1 MRSSEFLNEAG
12 RDGIPMTD
20 AEFAA
25 QQAQGAKNLDSI
37 KGFGR
42 KIAGALGGG
51 AQAAT
56 PYPDAATARASL
68 TPSQLK
74 WLGGAD
80 PMDKYV
86 MARMPAALPGETVA
100 AAPVNVV
107 NRNDGNPPPL
117 QPGTGYGDDDTSVFA
132 PTPVATA
139 ATPAT
144 NPVANAVAASGQP
157 DDVTGVDAAVAANAA
172 NTANTVQTT
181 TPPAKKLAP
190 VDPGTKELQT
200 WLKNKG
206 YNIGKFGADG
216 RFGPD
221 TAKAIAAWKAKGLKP
236 GNPEFEEY
244 AALLTKSHG
253 MDYREKTTAPAG
265 GGRGGQGGPTASEL
279 AGVAQGGRGGQ
290 GGPTAS
296 ELAAIPSSQ
305 SATPIPTTPPP
316 KPVIGQPMANGKR
329 ASQSDVMSWD
339 NQYGPAGAERAAS
352 AASAA
357 KAKQQYNPYA
367 QNKVSE
373 TTAFE
378 ESVNRM
384 RRLST
389 LLKG

>member
-12 RDGIPMTD
+12 RDGTPMTD

-25 QQAQGAKNLDSI
+25 QQAQGAKNWDSI
-37 KGFGR
+37 KGFGQ
-42 KIAGALGGG
+42 KIAGALGGN

-74 WLGGAD
+74 WLGAAD
-80 PMDKYV
+80 PMDKYI
-86 MARMPAALPGETVA
+86 MARMPAPLPGETVA

-107 NRNDGNPPPL
+107 NRNDGNPPPIR
-117 QPGTGYGDDDTSVFA
+117 PGTGYGDDDTSVFA
-132 PTPVATA
+132 AT
-139 ATPAT
+139 
-144 NPVANAVAASGQP
+144 PVANAVAASGQP
-157 DDVTGVDAAVAANAA
+157 DDVTGVDAAVAANTAAAA
-172 NTANTVQTT
+172 NTGQQT

-216 RFGPD
+216 RFGSD

-244 AALLTKSHG
+244 AALLGKAHG
-253 MDYREKTTAPAG
+253 MDYREKKTAPAG
-265 GGRGGQGGPTASEL
+265 GGRGDQGGPTASEL
-279 AGVAQGGRGGQ
+279 AVGAQGGRGGQ

-296 ELAAIPSSQ
+296 ELAAVQAPQ
-305 SATPIPTTPPP
+305 AATPTPSAPPKPIPAAPPP
-316 KPVIGQPMANGKR
+316 KPVVGQPMANGKR

-352 AASAA
+352 AAAAA
-357 KAKQQYNPYA
+357 KAKQEYNPYA
-367 QNKVSE
+367 QNKVSG
-373 TTAFE
+373 TTNFE